1 MATLT
6 MSPTVRR
13 PFASLDRTR
22 MSLLTAKMNQRN
34 EQNGTRSL
42 LSLGLACL
50 SSAHFDV
57 KLHSNI
63 IFRSNRLREVM
74 EDPNGSGGY

>member
-50 SSAHFDV
+50 SSAHF
-57 KLHSNI
+57 LC
-63 IFRSNRLREVM
+63 
-74 EDPNGSGGY
+74 